1 MWSSF
6 GWKAWTF
13 CLFVEEHW
21 HGVHIQIFFCVVC
34 LHWNGTGIV
43 FMRTP
48 GLRSETSLVNQEQ
61 QAEFLFLSAIPV
73 LFSDLFVRTWKS
85 GQNRSCWQKPRFFFS
100 KTLTLLV
107 CALHSR
113 SEFVQ
118 QRISLCVGILFGAH
132 QGQKQLSS
140 VWMSDPGQSRC
151 DHYTTS
157 TGLNSGSTVAPRLSP
172 WHVLH
177 EEEHIFWRQ
186 PHLVKVIVAVRQH
199 CEELSAIKIRS
210 VWALA
215 II

>member
-85 GQNRSCWQKPRFFFS
+85 GQNRSCWQKPRFFFQRHWHC
-100 KTLTLLV
+100 LCVRCILV
-107 CALHSR
+107 PNSCNK
-113 SEFVQ
+113 E
-118 QRISLCVGILFGAH
+118 SLCVWEFCLVPI
-132 QGQKQLSS
+132 KDKSS
-140 VWMSDPGQSRC
+140 SRQC
-151 DHYTTS
+151 EWVTPVKAVVITIP
-157 TGLNSGSTVAPRLSP
+157 LPQGSTRDPQWLPAYPRDMCCMKKSTYFEDNP
-172 WHVLH
+172 T
-177 EEEHIFWRQ
+177 
-186 PHLVKVIVAVRQH
+186 
-199 CEELSAIKIRS
+199 
-210 VWALA
+210 
-215 II
+215 